1 MGPGG
6 GHGRGGQPGRDPR
19 PGQVDLAHGQRLPN
33 RPGQR
38 RRHPIRRPDRPPH
51 QPSQLRRPPPDPG
64 RSPLGPAVQPGRLRP
79 GGVVQPRPPRFGP
92 PEGERSR
99 GAGGVLAVVHT
110 PRAWVRNRRARSEC
124 LELGGVVRVV
134 LGADHGGQEGDQAQA
149 IEGGVVAGDR
159 QAGPARPGHH
169 PEGRLGGQVE
179 AGDQVGGG
187 ERVVVDDQRLGGRAR
202 VPGLTAEAGPGHR
215 HRPVQGGQPLLEPVD
230 GRGQGR
236 RRDHRP
242 GGPPVGEAQQ
252 GQRVGRGR
260 RRQPLPA
267 AAHPIPGP
275 AGPPPGQR
283 EPSEQDGR

>member
-6 GHGRGGQPGRDPR
+6 GHGRGGHPGRDPG
-19 PGQVDLAHGQRLPN
+19 PGQVGLGHGQRLPN

-38 RRHPIRRPDRPPH
+38 RRHPVRRPDHPPH
-51 QPSQLRRPPPDPG
+51 QAPQLRRPPPGRPPG
-64 RSPLGPAVQPGRLRP
+64 VPAL
-79 GGVVQPRPPRFGP
+79 QPRPSWFGP

-99 GAGGVLAVVHT
+99 GADGVLLVVHS
-110 PRAWVRNRRARSEC
+110 PRAGLRRLDVA
-124 LELGGVVRVV
+124 GVVRVV
-134 LGADHGGQEGDQAQA
+134 LGADQGGQEGDQAQA
-149 IEGGVVAGDR
+149 VEGGVVAGDR
-159 QAGPARPGHH
+159 QPGPARPGHH
-169 PEGRLGGQVE
+169 PEGGLGGQVE

-202 VPGLTAEAGPGHR
+202 MPGLTAEAGPGHR
-215 HRPVQGGQPLLEPVD
+215 HRPVQGGQPLLEPVH
-230 GRGQGR
+230 GRVQGR

-267 AAHPIPGP
+267 AAHPVPGP
-275 AGPPPGQR
+275 AGPPPGSSGR
-283 EPSEQDGR
+283 PRNRTVGEQIATRRASASSGRHHGR